1 MKLSK
6 TTALVLCAF
15 SGSLAFA
22 AEPASNVTLYGVL
35 DTGVYAH
42 HASNGKTIVEMASG
56 ITKGSRFGLEGQE
69 NLGNGYKVYF
79 RLEQGFESDNG
90 DAKDADSAFYR
101 DSYMGVAT
109 PFGAFELGRTGALTA
124 GTHGGI
130 VGGMSPFGIT
140 WKEGALTK
148 VFAGN
153 IAARVNNMVTYESP
167 DLSGF
172 KLYAQYSNGIDDDD
186 VVSSQKNRYIA
197 VGATYRYKNL
207 RLIVAF
213 DNLFYNDSAVK
224 TDAGVAAG
232 KNLKDQRTYN
242 IGGTYD
248 FGDVRMYLGYQ
259 FGQNIKTPRQG
270 DADAIAAAKYDAKD
284 SKAAE
289 GYDTN
294 AVTLGT
300 KIKLFGGELNGTLG
314 YAHAKR
320 DYQDSK
326 ADVYQAMLGYKYPLS
341 KRTYAYGA
349 VGYIHGKSQNKSL
362 NKKKVL
368 THNVE
373 RVNTRSFFMGLCQG
387 ERT

>member
-101 DSYMGVAT
+101 DSYIGVAT

-207 RLIVAF
+207 RLIAAF

-362 NKKKVL
+362 NKKKVP

-373 RVNTRSFFMGLCQG
+373 RVNTRSFFMGLCH
-387 ERT
+387 EF

>member
-207 RLIVAF
+207 RLIAAF

-242 IGGTYD
+242 IGGTND

-284 SKAAE
+284 SKAVE

-373 RVNTRSFFMGLCQG
+373 RVNTRSFFMGLCH
-387 ERT
+387 EF

>member
-172 KLYAQYSNGIDDDD
+172 KFYAQYSNGIDDDD

-207 RLIVAF
+207 RLIAAF

-284 SKAAE
+284 SKAVE

-373 RVNTRSFFMGLCQG
+373 RVNTRSFFMGLCH
-387 ERT
+387 EF

>member
-140 WKEGALTK
+140 WKEGALSK

-207 RLIVAF
+207 RLIAAF

-284 SKAAE
+284 SKAVE

-373 RVNTRSFFMGLCQG
+373 RVNTRSFFMGLCH
-387 ERT
+387 EF

>member
-101 DSYMGVAT
+101 DSYTGVAT

-373 RVNTRSFFMGLCQG
+373 RVNTRSFFMGLCH
-387 ERT
+387 EF

>member
-22 AEPASNVTLYGVL
+22 AEPASNVALYGVL

-153 IAARVNNMVTYESP
+153 VAARVNNMVKYESP
-167 DLSGF
+167 ELSGF
-172 KLYAQYSNGIDDDD
+172 KHYAQYSNGIDDDD

-197 VGATYRYKNL
+197 LGATYRYKNL
-207 RLIVAF
+207 RLIAAF

-373 RVNTRSFFMGLCQG
+373 RVNTRSFFMGLCH
-387 ERT
+387 EF

>member
-22 AEPASNVTLYGVL
+22 AEPASNVALYGVL

-109 PFGAFELGRTGALTA
+109 PFGAFELGRTGALT
-124 GTHGGI
+124 HGGI

-153 IAARVNNMVTYESP
+153 VAARVNNMVKYESP
-167 DLSGF
+167 ELSGF

-197 VGATYRYKNL
+197 LGATYRYKNL
-207 RLIVAF
+207 RLIAAF

-373 RVNTRSFFMGLCQG
+373 RVNTRSFFMGLCH
-387 ERT
+387 EF

>member
-6 TTALVLCAF
+6 TTALILCAF

-373 RVNTRSFFMGLCQG
+373 RVNTRSFFMGLCH
-387 ERT
+387 EF

>member
-1 MKLSK
+1 MKFSK

-153 IAARVNNMVTYESP
+153 VAARVNNMVKYESP
-167 DLSGF
+167 ELSGF

-197 VGATYRYKNL
+197 LGATYRYKNL
-207 RLIVAF
+207 RLIAAF

-373 RVNTRSFFMGLCQG
+373 RVNTRSFFMGLCH
-387 ERT
+387 EF

>member
-15 SGSLAFA
+15 NGSLAFA
-22 AEPASNVTLYGVL
+22 AEPASNVALYGVL

-153 IAARVNNMVTYESP
+153 VAARVNNMVKYESP
-167 DLSGF
+167 ELSGF

-197 VGATYRYKNL
+197 LGATYRYKNL
-207 RLIVAF
+207 RLIAAF

-373 RVNTRSFFMGLCQG
+373 RVNTRSFFMGLCH
-387 ERT
+387 EF

>member
-373 RVNTRSFFMGLCQG
+373 RVNTRSFFMGL
-387 ERT
+387 

>member
-22 AEPASNVTLYGVL
+22 AEPASNVALYGVL

-153 IAARVNNMVTYESP
+153 VAARVNNMVKYESP
-167 DLSGF
+167 ELSGF

-197 VGATYRYKNL
+197 LGATYRYKNL
-207 RLIVAF
+207 RLIAAF

-368 THNVE
+368 TPNVE
-373 RVNTRSFFMGLCQG
+373 RVNTRSFFMGLCH
-387 ERT
+387 EF

>member
-22 AEPASNVTLYGVL
+22 AEPASNVALYGVL

-153 IAARVNNMVTYESP
+153 VAARVNNMVKYESP
-167 DLSGF
+167 ELSGF

-197 VGATYRYKNL
+197 LGATYRYKNL
-207 RLIVAF
+207 RLIAAF
-213 DNLFYNDSAVK
+213 DNLFYSDSAVK

-373 RVNTRSFFMGLCQG
+373 RVNTRSFFMGLCH
-387 ERT
+387 EF

>member
-22 AEPASNVTLYGVL
+22 AEPASNVALYGVL

-101 DSYMGVAT
+101 DRYMGVAT

-153 IAARVNNMVTYESP
+153 VAARVNNMVKYESP
-167 DLSGF
+167 ELSGF

-197 VGATYRYKNL
+197 LGATYRYKNL
-207 RLIVAF
+207 RLIAAF

-373 RVNTRSFFMGLCQG
+373 RVNTRSFFMGLCH
-387 ERT
+387 EF

>member
-207 RLIVAF
+207 RLIAAF

-284 SKAAE
+284 SKAVE

-373 RVNTRSFFMGLCQG
+373 RVNTRSFFIGLCH
-387 ERT
+387 EF

>member
-22 AEPASNVTLYGVL
+22 AEPASIVALYGVL

-153 IAARVNNMVTYESP
+153 VAARVNNMVKYESP
-167 DLSGF
+167 ELSGF

-197 VGATYRYKNL
+197 LGATYRYKNL
-207 RLIVAF
+207 RLIAAF

-373 RVNTRSFFMGLCQG
+373 RVNTRSFFMGLCH
-387 ERT
+387 EF

>member
-22 AEPASNVTLYGVL
+22 AEPASNVALYGVL

-153 IAARVNNMVTYESP
+153 VAARVNNMVKYESP
-167 DLSGF
+167 ELSGF

-197 VGATYRYKNL
+197 LGATYRYKNL
-207 RLIVAF
+207 RLIDAF

-373 RVNTRSFFMGLCQG
+373 RVNTRSFFMGLCH
-387 ERT
+387 EF

>member
-167 DLSGF
+167 DLSGY

-373 RVNTRSFFMGLCQG
+373 RVNTRSFFMGLCH
-387 ERT
+387 EF

>member
-101 DSYMGVAT
+101 DSYMGVTT
-109 PFGAFELGRTGALTA
+109 PSGAFELGRTGALTA

-207 RLIVAF
+207 RLIAAF

-284 SKAAE
+284 SKAVE

-373 RVNTRSFFMGLCQG
+373 RVNTRSFFMGLCH
-387 ERT
+387 EF

>member
-90 DAKDADSAFYR
+90 DAKDAASAFYR

-109 PFGAFELGRTGALTA
+109 PFGAFDLGRTGALTA

-207 RLIVAF
+207 RLIAAF

-284 SKAAE
+284 SKAVE

-373 RVNTRSFFMGLCQG
+373 RVNTRSFFMGLCH
-387 ERT
+387 EF

>member
-207 RLIVAF
+207 RLIAAF

-224 TDAGVAAG
+224 TDAEVAAG

-373 RVNTRSFFMGLCQG
+373 RVNTRSFFMGLCH
-387 ERT
+387 EF

>member
-22 AEPASNVTLYGVL
+22 AEPASNVALYGAL

-153 IAARVNNMVTYESP
+153 VAARVNNMVKYESP
-167 DLSGF
+167 ELSGF

-197 VGATYRYKNL
+197 LGATYRYKNL
-207 RLIVAF
+207 RLIAAF

-373 RVNTRSFFMGLCQG
+373 RVNTRSFFMGLCH
-387 ERT
+387 EF

>member
-6 TTALVLCAF
+6 TTALVFCAF

-373 RVNTRSFFMGLCQG
+373 RVNTRSFFMGLCH
-387 ERT
+387 EF

>member
-22 AEPASNVTLYGVL
+22 AEPASNVALYGVL

-373 RVNTRSFFMGLCQG
+373 RVNTRSFFMGLCH
-387 ERT
+387 EF

>member
-22 AEPASNVTLYGVL
+22 AEPASNVALYGVL

-153 IAARVNNMVTYESP
+153 VAARVNNMVKYESP
-167 DLSGF
+167 ELSGF

-186 VVSSQKNRYIA
+186 VVSLQKNRYIA
-197 VGATYRYKNL
+197 LGATYRYKNL
-207 RLIVAF
+207 RLIAAF

-248 FGDVRMYLGYQ
+248 FSDVRMYLGYQ

-373 RVNTRSFFMGLCQG
+373 RVNTRSFFMGLCH
-387 ERT
+387 EF

>member
-153 IAARVNNMVTYESP
+153 VAARVNNMVKYESP
-167 DLSGF
+167 ELSGF

-373 RVNTRSFFMGLCQG
+373 RVNTRSFFMGLCH
-387 ERT
+387 EF

>member
-15 SGSLAFA
+15 RGCLEFA
-22 AEPASNVTLYGVL
+22 AEPASNVALYGVL

-153 IAARVNNMVTYESP
+153 VAARVNNMVKYESP
-167 DLSGF
+167 ELSGF

-197 VGATYRYKNL
+197 LGATYRYKNL
-207 RLIVAF
+207 RLIAAF

-373 RVNTRSFFMGLCQG
+373 RVNTRSFFMGLCH
-387 ERT
+387 EF

>member
-22 AEPASNVTLYGVL
+22 AEPASNVALYGVL

-69 NLGNGYKVYF
+69 NLGTGYTVYF

-153 IAARVNNMVTYESP
+153 VAARVNNMVKYESP
-167 DLSGF
+167 ELSGF

-197 VGATYRYKNL
+197 LGATYRYKNL
-207 RLIVAF
+207 RLIAAF

-248 FGDVRMYLGYQ
+248 FSDVRMYLGYQ

-373 RVNTRSFFMGLCQG
+373 RVNTRSFFMGLCH
-387 ERT
+387 EF

>member
-153 IAARVNNMVTYESP
+153 VAARVNNMVKYESP
-167 DLSGF
+167 ELSGF
-172 KLYAQYSNGIDDDD
+172 KLYSQYSNGIDDDD

-207 RLIVAF
+207 RLIAAF

-284 SKAAE
+284 SKAVE

-373 RVNTRSFFMGLCQG
+373 RVNTRSFFMGLCH
-387 ERT
+387 EF

>member
-15 SGSLAFA
+15 SGSFAFA

-153 IAARVNNMVTYESP
+153 IAARVNNMVKYESP
-167 DLSGF
+167 ELSGF

-197 VGATYRYKNL
+197 LGATYRYKNL
-207 RLIVAF
+207 RLIAAF

-259 FGQNIKTPRQG
+259 FGQHIKTPRQG
-270 DADAIAAAKYDAKD
+270 DADAIAAAKYDSKNP
-284 SKAAE
+284 KAAE

-373 RVNTRSFFMGLCQG
+373 RVNTRSFFMGLCH
-387 ERT
+387 EF

>member
-109 PFGAFELGRTGALTA
+109 PFGAFELGRKVALTA

-373 RVNTRSFFMGLCQG
+373 RVNTRSFFMGLCH
-387 ERT
+387 EF

>member
-22 AEPASNVTLYGVL
+22 AEPASNVALYGVL

-153 IAARVNNMVTYESP
+153 VAARVNNMVKYESP
-167 DLSGF
+167 ELSGF

-197 VGATYRYKNL
+197 LGATYRYKNL
-207 RLIVAF
+207 RLIAAF
-213 DNLFYNDSAVK
+213 DNLFYHDSAVK

-248 FGDVRMYLGYQ
+248 FSDVRMYLGYQ

-373 RVNTRSFFMGLCQG
+373 RVNTRSFFMGLCH
-387 ERT
+387 EF

>member
-248 FGDVRMYLGYQ
+248 LGDVRMYLGYQ

-373 RVNTRSFFMGLCQG
+373 RVNTRSFFMGLCH
-387 ERT
+387 EF

>member
-15 SGSLAFA
+15 SGTLAFA

-153 IAARVNNMVTYESP
+153 VAARVNNMVKYESP
-167 DLSGF
+167 ELSGF

-197 VGATYRYKNL
+197 LGATYRYKNL
-207 RLIVAF
+207 RLIAAF

-242 IGGTYD
+242 FGGTYG

-373 RVNTRSFFMGLCQG
+373 RVNTRSFFMGLCH
-387 ERT
+387 EF

>member
-22 AEPASNVTLYGVL
+22 AEPASNVALYGVL

-153 IAARVNNMVTYESP
+153 VAARVNNMVKYESP
-167 DLSGF
+167 ELSGF

-197 VGATYRYKNL
+197 LGATYRYKNL
-207 RLIVAF
+207 
-213 DNLFYNDSAVK
+213 
-224 TDAGVAAG
+224 
-232 KNLKDQRTYN
+232 
-242 IGGTYD
+242 
-248 FGDVRMYLGYQ
+248 
-259 FGQNIKTPRQG
+259 
-270 DADAIAAAKYDAKD
+270 
-284 SKAAE
+284 
-289 GYDTN
+289 
-294 AVTLGT
+294 
-300 KIKLFGGELNGTLG
+300 
-314 YAHAKR
+314 
-320 DYQDSK
+320 
-326 ADVYQAMLGYKYPLS
+326 
-341 KRTYAYGA
+341 
-349 VGYIHGKSQNKSL
+349 
-362 NKKKVL
+362 
-368 THNVE
+368 
-373 RVNTRSFFMGLCQG
+373 
-387 ERT
+387 

>member
-1 MKLSK
+1 MKVSK
-6 TTALVLCAF
+6 TAVLVLFALTCGA
-15 SGSLAFA
+15 AMA
-22 AEPASNVTLYGVL
+22 AEPSSSVKLYGVL
-35 DTGVYAH
+35 DTGVYAY
-42 HASNGKTIVEMASG
+42 HASSGQTVVEMASG

-79 RLEQGFESDNG
+79 RLEQGFETDSG

-101 DSYMGVAT
+101 GSYVGVAT
-109 PFGAFELGRTGALTA
+109 PYGAFEFGRTGALTA

-153 IAARVNNMVTYESP
+153 IAARLNNMVKYESP

-172 KLYAQYSNGIDDDD
+172 KLYAQYSNGVDDDA

-207 RLIVAF
+207 RLIAAF

-232 KNLKDQRTYN
+232 KDLKDQRTYN

-248 FGDVRMYLGYQ
+248 FGTVRMYLGYQ
-259 FGQNIKTPRQG
+259 YGQNIKTPRQG
-270 DADAIAAAKYDAKD
+270 DAKAIAAAKYDSKNR
-284 SKAAE
+284 KAAE

-349 VGYIHGKSQNKSL
+349 VGYIHGKSENTKLS
-362 NKKKVL
+362 KKVWK
-368 THNVE
+368 HSVE
-373 RVNTRSFFMGLCQG
+373 RVNTRSFFMGLCH
-387 ERT
+387 EF